1 MIRVL
6 VVDDHLAL
14 RAGLTAVLAA
24 EPGIVPLAAAASE
37 DELWP
42 ALQRTKPDLVVLD
55 YHLPGRDGLAICRQ
69 IKRTMPPPKVLLY
82 SAYADAALAI
92 PAALAGA
99 DGVVHKGAPALEL
112 YEAIRLAAR
121 GERVRPPLSRELLS
135 DASARLHPDDLP
147 VLGMALD
154 DTPAA
159 EIAAALRLERHE
171 LDARIDRML
180 ASLRVEVPA
189 GGAAAP

>member
-14 RAGLTAVLAA
+14 RAGLSAVLNA
-24 EPGIVPLAAAASE
+24 EPGIVPLGSASSE
-37 DELWP
+37 RDLWP
-42 ALQRTKPDLVVLD
+42 VLQRTRPDLVVLD
-55 YHLPGRDGLAICRQ
+55 YHLPGEDGLTLCRRL
-69 IKRTMPPPKVLLY
+69 KRTLPPPKILLY

-92 PAALAGA
+92 PAILAGA

-112 YEAIRLAAR
+112 YEAIRQVAR
-121 GERVRPPLSRELLS
+121 GRRVLPPPSGELLN
-135 DASARLHPDDLP
+135 DASARLRPEDLP

-154 DTPAA
+154 DTPAT
-159 EIAAALRLERHE
+159 EIAAALRLEPDE

-180 ASLRVEVPA
+180 AGLRVEVPA
-189 GGAAAP
+189 SAD

>member
-6 VVDDHLAL
+6 IVDDHLAL
-14 RAGLTAVLAA
+14 RAGLSAVLTA
-24 EPGIVPLAAAASE
+24 EPGIVPLATASSHE
-37 DELWP
+37 ELWP
-42 ALQRTKPDLVVLD
+42 ALHRTKPDLVLLD
-55 YHLPGRDGLAICRQ
+55 YHLPGEDGLAICRH
-69 IKRTMPPPKVLLY
+69 IKRTMPPPRVLLY

-92 PAALAGA
+92 PAVLAGA

-112 YEAIRLAAR
+112 YEAIRLVAR
-121 GERVRPPLSRELLS
+121 GEPVRPPLSRELLT

-154 DTPAA
+154 DTPHA
-159 EIAAALRLERHE
+159 EIAAALRLEPRE

-180 ASLRVEVPA
+180 AALRVEVPA
-189 GGAAAP
+189 GAS

>member
-1 MIRVL
+1 MPPPRVL
-6 VVDDHLAL
+6 V
-14 RAGLTAVLAA
+14 
-24 EPGIVPLAAAASE
+24 
-37 DELWP
+37 
-42 ALQRTKPDLVVLD
+42 
-55 YHLPGRDGLAICRQ
+55 
-69 IKRTMPPPKVLLY
+69 Y

-112 YEAIRLAAR
+112 YEAIRLVAR
-121 GERVRPPLSRELLS
+121 GERVRPPLSRELLN

-154 DTPAA
+154 DTPHA
-159 EIAAALRLERHE
+159 EIAAALRLAPNE

-180 ASLRVEVPA
+180 AALRLEVPA
-189 GGAAAP
+189 SAS